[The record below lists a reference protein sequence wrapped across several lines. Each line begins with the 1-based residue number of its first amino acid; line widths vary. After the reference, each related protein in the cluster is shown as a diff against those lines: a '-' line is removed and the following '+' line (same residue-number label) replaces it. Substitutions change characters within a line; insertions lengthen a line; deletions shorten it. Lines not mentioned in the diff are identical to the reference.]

1 MALWDRLRGLAVN
14 VEAFGTERKSVDV
27 SSQFTRVSTTVVLG
41 GDGAEGRGEDVTYTA
56 QDHDWFPEL
65 EPPGRTT
72 LQELSEELDG
82 VQLFDGEPGM
92 PASRDYRRW
101 AFESAALDLALRQN
115 ELSLGAALEREYRPV
130 RFVVSTR
137 DDAFAWL
144 EHNPELELKLDPEND
159 WDRPFMERLA
169 GTGRVRVLDLKAYYT
184 GTPVDVVPD
193 PELYRA
199 VVELFPDVVLEDA
212 SLDGEC
218 GTVLQGQESRLSFDA
233 PIHSVADVRALPV
246 EPGWLNIKP
255 SRFGTTA
262 RLLECIEDC
271 AARGVQMYGGGQF
284 ELGVGRRHIQVLASL
299 FYPGGPNDVAP
310 SEYNAGRAARWA
322 APVATP
328 ATGGRRVLKA
338 GKPFERHAPS
348 QRALRTALQPTPRPG
363 RPPLSEPILRVRHR
377 ERRAS
382 PERDRLRRR
391 QPGPGGARRATDRLA
406 LDGHRPLV
414 GVTVYRTWQ
423 ASRGRFDG
431 LGAQGNRRHRV

>member
-1 MALWDRLRGLAVN
+1 MALWDRLRGLEVN
-14 VEAFGTERKSVDV
+14 VEEFGTERKSVDV

-41 GDGAEGRGEDVTYTA
+41 GSDAEGRGEDVTYTA
-56 QDHDWFPEL
+56 QDHDWFPQL

-72 LQELSEELDG
+72 LQELSAQLEGL
-82 VQLFDGEPGM
+82 QLFDGEPGM
-92 PASRDYRRW
+92 AASRDYRRW

-115 ELSLGAALEREYRPV
+115 ELSLGVALEREYGPV

-144 EHNPELELKLDPEND
+144 EHNPELELKLDPENE

-169 GTGRVRVLDLKAYYT
+169 ATGRVRVLDLKAYYT

-193 PELYRA
+193 PELYRS
-199 VVELFPDVVLEDA
+199 VVELFPDAVLEDA

-218 GTVLQGQESRLSFDA
+218 GTVLQGQEGRLSFDA

-310 SEYNAGRAARWA
+310 SEYNAGGPRA
-322 APVATP
+322 
-328 ATGGRRVLKA
+328 GL
-338 GKPFERHAPS
+338 
-348 QRALRTALQPTPRPG
+348 PRSPLPPPG
-363 RPPLSEPILRVRHR
+363 
-377 ERRAS
+377 AS
-382 PERDRLRRR
+382 
-391 QPGPGGARRATDRLA
+391 G
-406 LDGHRPLV
+406 
-414 GVTVYRTWQ
+414 
-423 ASRGRFDG
+423 F
-431 LGAQGNRRHRV
+431 